1 MFFFEVSLLRYATYE
16 GKSRYMGSEINF
28 PGRARPAHHWNM
40 STYPRARGT
49 SKNFWKIIPLRWQNH
64 CLDARREIWFLRR
77 SLCIDIDVGNEI
89 NSTVLRSQSS
99 QYPTLTTNRSMKTK
113 IPFGASAVRNN
124 YANLQILKLLLR
136 ENKHKMFPHS
146 IFSMPL
152 VGYDHIN
159 RYVLT

>member
-77 SLCIDIDVGNEI
+77 SQCIDIGVGNEVH
-89 NSTVLRSQSS
+89 STALRTTLSK
-99 QYPTLTTNRSMKTK
+99 YPRLTTNRSPKCE
-113 IPFGASAVRNN
+113 IPFRASAVRNN

-136 ENKHKMFPHS
+136 KIKHKMCTCRYPPPKMLS
-146 IFSMPL
+146 AI
-152 VGYDHIN
+152 HIN
-159 RYVLT
+159 R

>member
-1 MFFFEVSLLRYATYE
+1 MRIYSTGVRCEYKKFAW
-16 GKSRYMGSEINF
+16 KSRKWTPRQRRTPMPLAYSHIIHRERRNIEELSDS
-28 PGRARPAHHWNM
+28 RPTKM
-40 STYPRARGT
+40 T
-49 SKNFWKIIPLRWQNH
+49 NH

-77 SLCIDIDVGNEI
+77 SQCIDIGVGNEVH
-89 NSTVLRSQSS
+89 STALFYTSPKYSK
-99 QYPTLTTNRSMKTK
+99 LTTNRSPKSK
-113 IPFGASAVRNN
+113 IPSRASAVRNN

-159 RYVLT
+159 RYMLT